1 MFAIANT
8 EIKWADFLKEN
19 GLTSNVNFWTPTDW
33 KVSGLK
39 KGARLYFMLK
49 SPIRKIGGYGTFIE
63 YKTMS
68 VYDAWDKFG
77 IRNGCDSL
85 LELERRL
92 TEYKSKVT
100 LSTIGCI
107 VLEDLCFYDTPID
120 PASVGVIFPKEVVK
134 LKYYNYTIDPFW
146 SYEAVTYTSPFSL
159 VASTSKKKTSHLSTM
174 REGQAQFKLDVS
186 RAYDYKC
193 CISGEKTPELLQ
205 AAHIQAYISKESN
218 HIQNGLL
225 LRIDLHKMYDSG
237 LLTIDDS
244 YQVHISKKVTSPDY
258 TMFDGIIISLPTD
271 ASKHPSKDA
280 IKEKM
285 KEFRP

>member
-1 MFAIANT
+1 MG
-8 EIKWADFLKEN
+8 DFLKEN

-33 KVSGLK
+33 KISGLK

-107 VLEDLCFYDTPID
+107 VLEDLCFYRP
-120 PASVGVIFPKEVVK
+120 SKCWGHFPKGSSKTQV
-134 LKYYNYTIDPFW
+134 LQLYNRSF
-146 SYEAVTYTSPFSL
+146 L
-159 VASTSKKKTSHLSTM
+159 
-174 REGQAQFKLDVS
+174 
-186 RAYDYKC
+186 
-193 CISGEKTPELLQ
+193 EL
-205 AAHIQAYISKESN
+205 
-218 HIQNGLL
+218 
-225 LRIDLHKMYDSG
+225 
-237 LLTIDDS
+237 
-244 YQVHISKKVTSPDY
+244 
-258 TMFDGIIISLPTD
+258 
-271 ASKHPSKDA
+271 
-280 IKEKM
+280 
-285 KEFRP
+285 

>member
-1 MFAIANT
+1 MLGISLVSAMVVTAFWSWKGDLLNIRARLHCLLLDAS
-8 EIKWADFLKEN
+8 FLK
-19 GLTSNVNFWTPTDW
+19 
-33 KVSGLK
+33 
-39 KGARLYFMLK
+39 
-49 SPIRKIGGYGTFIE
+49 TFA
-63 YKTMS
+63 S
-68 VYDAWDKFG
+68 
-77 IRNGCDSL
+77 
-85 LELERRL
+85 
-92 TEYKSKVT
+92 
-100 LSTIGCI
+100 
-107 VLEDLCFYDTPID
+107 ID

-159 VASTSKKKTSHLSTM
+159 VASTSKKNTSHLSTM
-174 REGQAQFKLDVS
+174 REGQAQFKLYVS

-237 LLTIDDS
+237 LLTIDES
-244 YQVHISKKVTSPDY
+244 YRVHISKKITSPDY
-258 TMFDGIIISLPTD
+258 TMFDGIRISLPTD

-285 KEFRP
+285 KEFRH